1 MKSEVKYQDVTL
13 EEINVIKRDGRSVK
27 FNSEKIFD
35 ALTKACAHPIDY
47 FTTLYTTPLAVA
59 ITIGAR
65 SLNIVNKIQQIN
77 LN

>member
-35 ALTKACAHPIDY
+35 ALTKAAKKSRTDRY
-47 FTTLYTTPLAVA
+47 VGSFRTY
-59 ITIGAR
+59 
-65 SLNIVNKIQQIN
+65 
-77 LN
+77 

>member
-35 ALTKACAHPIDY
+35 ALTKAAKKVELTDM
-47 FTTLYTTPLAVA
+47 
-59 ITIGAR
+59 
-65 SLNIVNKIQQIN
+65 
-77 LN
+77 